1 MYDCDDFEMPA
12 LEEDNYFES
21 QLEKSIKVES
31 VAKVAKNQ
39 QKNQV
44 VLPKLEGDLK
54 VKQLK

>member
-1 MYDCDDFEMPA
+1 MPA

-31 VAKVAKNQ
+31 VPKMAKNQ

-44 VLPKLEGDLK
+44 VLPKLEGDIK